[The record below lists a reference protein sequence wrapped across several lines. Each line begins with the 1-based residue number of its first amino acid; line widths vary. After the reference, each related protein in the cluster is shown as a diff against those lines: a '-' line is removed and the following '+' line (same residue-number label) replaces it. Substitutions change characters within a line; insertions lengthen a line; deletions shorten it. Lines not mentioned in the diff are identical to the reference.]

1 MARKI
6 PADRFDKLVDCAL
19 QVFIDQGYRRTQMAD
34 IAEALGVA
42 KGTLYL
48 YVRSKEAL
56 FDLAVRYAD
65 AERPIVSPP
74 QLPVPTPQLGATL
87 QYVRERLIQEQ
98 GMPAL
103 ALALGRRR
111 VMHPRQEINAIVDEL
126 YETLTRNRNGIK
138 LLDRSARDLPE
149 LAALWFEGAR
159 GGLLQL
165 LTQYLEDR
173 MRRKLFYALPDAATA
188 ARLLLETVVFWA
200 VHRHWD
206 ASPQRISEA
215 VAKETVQ
222 HFLVHSL
229 VKRV

>member
-1 MARKI
+1 
-6 PADRFDKLVDCAL
+6 
-19 QVFIDQGYRRTQMAD
+19 MAD

-42 KGTLYL
+42 KGTVYL
-48 YVRSKEAL
+48 YVKSKEAL

-65 AERPIVSPP
+65 TKRPIVSPP
-74 QLPVPTPQLGATL
+74 PLPVPTPQSGATL
-87 QYVRERLIQEQ
+87 HYVRERLIQEQ

-103 ALALGRRR
+103 ALALGRQR
-111 VMHPRQEINAIVDEL
+111 VMNPRQEINAIVDEL
-126 YETLTRNRNGIK
+126 YETLARNRHGIK
-138 LLDRSARDLPE
+138 LLDRSAQDLPE

-173 MRRKLFYALPDAATA
+173 MRKKLFYALPDSATA
-188 ARLLLETVVFWA
+188 ARLMLETVVFWA

-206 ASPQRISEA
+206 ASPQSINEA